1 MGYAI
6 FFRDVH
12 DWELDAFWSFMD
24 SIYSNLVRGLGRI
37 RGADY
42 LIRVRGLW
50 LVHIVIN
57 FSLGSRGFLLEW
69 LSLYGLLPW
78 GNV

>member
-37 RGADY
+37 RGVGY

-50 LVHIVIN
+50 LVHITI
-57 FSLGSRGFLLEW
+57 F
-69 LSLYGLLPW
+69 
-78 GNV
+78 